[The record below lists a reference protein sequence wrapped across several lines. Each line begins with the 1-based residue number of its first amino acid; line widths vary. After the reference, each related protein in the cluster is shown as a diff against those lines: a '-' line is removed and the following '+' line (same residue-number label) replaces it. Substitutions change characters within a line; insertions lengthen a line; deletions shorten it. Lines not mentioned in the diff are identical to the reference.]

1 MTKEFKNNYI
11 IYSADTDKV
20 FININLDLN
29 DILNYVSNKKLF
41 MPIFSDSIKEYRE
54 ISIEDDIKYKALQEE
69 EIKKLE
75 KLK

>member
-41 MPIFSDSIKEYRE
+41 MPIFNDTVKEYRE

-69 EIKKLE
+69 KIKELE

>member
-11 IYSADTDKV
+11 IYTADTDKV
-20 FININLDLN
+20 FINVNLDLN

-41 MPIFSDSIKEYRE
+41 MPIFNDTVKEYRE

-69 EIKKLE
+69 EIKELE

>member
-11 IYSADTDKV
+11 IYSSDTDKV
-20 FININLDLN
+20 FINVNLDLN

-41 MPIFSDSIKEYRE
+41 MPIFNDTIKEYKE

-69 EIKKLE
+69 KIKELE

>member
-1 MTKEFKNNYI
+1 MTKEFLNNYI
-11 IYSADTDKV
+11 IYSADADKV

-41 MPIFSDSIKEYRE
+41 MPIFNSTIKEYRE

-69 EIKKLE
+69 EIKKQMGI
-75 KLK
+75 K

>member
-1 MTKEFKNNYI
+1 MTKEFTNNYI
-11 IYSADTDKV
+11 IYSADADKV

-41 MPIFSDSIKEYRE
+41 MPIFNDTIKEYRE

-69 EIKKLE
+69 EIKKQMGI
-75 KLK
+75 K

>member
-41 MPIFSDSIKEYRE
+41 MPIFNDSIKEYKE
-54 ISIEDDIKYKALQEE
+54 ISIEDDIKYKKLQEE
-69 EIKKLE
+69 EIKELE

>member
-11 IYSADTDKV
+11 IYSADADKV
-20 FININLDLN
+20 FINVNLDLN

-41 MPIFSDSIKEYRE
+41 MPIFNDTIKEYRE

-69 EIKKLE
+69 EIKKQMGI
-75 KLK
+75 K